1 MGISLVGIAGKILNS
16 IPEIDYK
23 LVSTDSKEIAL
34 EAINYGLE
42 APFTRP
48 PELSGDRVGDIPVLK
63 HALNWYQKNQDE
75 DIDVILMIQ
84 PTSPMRKINHINECL
99 NKLILGKFDSVITIS
114 KTNLKY
120 HPYKQLVTNKE
131 NLKWFDQ
138 SIGDKIV
145 TRQDLLPTYHKN
157 GACYAIDSS
166 FKIELLNEVLASK
179 EMYLARFYF
188 EKEKWVPAINRFKL
202 VVEKYDQTIFV
213 EEALHRL
220 VEIHYKI
227 GLEDEAKKYA
237 YVLGYNYQSSQW
249 YENTYKVFNKN
260 YTKPIT
266 KIKNQKSLI
275 ERIKSKLF

>member
-1 MGISLVGIAGKILNS
+1 MIKGKKILAIVPARGGSKGVYKKNLRKIMGISLVGIAGKILNS

-120 HPYKQLVTNKE
+120 HPYKQLTTNKK
-131 NLKWFDQ
+131 NLIWFDE
-138 SIGDKIV
+138 SIGDKII
-145 TRQDLLPTYHKN
+145 TRQDLSPTYHKN

-166 FKIELLNEVLASK
+166 FLLNSNK
-179 EMYLARFYF
+179 EATPIGKNSSYIITEDMISID
-188 EKEKWVPAINRFKL
+188 EINDFM
-202 VVEKYDQTIFV
+202 II
-213 EEALHRL
+213 EE
-220 VEIHYKI
+220 
-227 GLEDEAKKYA
+227 
-237 YVLGYNYQSSQW
+237 
-249 YENTYKVFNKN
+249 
-260 YTKPIT
+260 
-266 KIKNQKSLI
+266 KIKKTHSDIN
-275 ERIKSKLF
+275 EYIKD